1 MTRRTLT
8 LVALAAAF
16 LSVVSVATS
25 LFEVA
30 PAPAAQSVGG
40 IDDRGPAEYELIL
53 EAMEQVGNA
62 ATAPMTVSVPQF
74 GQPEYDQIR
83 TALEMANGAVTVN
96 TTPVNHTQP

>member
-8 LVALAAAF
+8 LVALAAALLAIF
-16 LSVVSVATS
+16 SGAMSV
-25 LFEVA
+25 FEAA
-30 PAPAAQSVGG
+30 PAPTAQSVVGS
-40 IDDRGPAEYELIL
+40 DNGPAGYDAIL

-62 ATAPMTVSVPQF
+62 ASAPMTASVPQF
-74 GQPEYDQIR
+74 GQPEYDAIL